1 MLCVAGSVFPSGCHR
16 HPSKIMVGRAL
27 LYSRPAPAQLVSY
40 RNYAEHQQGHNMVN
54 TWDRD
59 TRQEKHVSQKVLSYQ

>member
-1 MLCVAGSVFPSGCHR
+1 
-16 HPSKIMVGRAL
+16 MVGRAAL